1 MTTILLVDDE
11 TNILKAL
18 KRALKRENWNIIT
31 YDNPAQA
38 LEELALTPV
47 DLVLTDYRMPQ
58 MTGVEFLTDFKA
70 MQPDA
75 IRLILS
81 GQADLQGVLDAI
93 NAAQVYRFI
102 LKPWNDEEL
111 VYTLKNALE
120 FQRLQRENRELAETV
135 RNQSRAIKAQISEL
149 RRLENESP
157 GITRVKFDENGII
170 DLSSEF
176 ED

>member
-11 TNILKAL
+11 TNILRAL
-18 KRALKRENWNIIT
+18 KRALKREDWNVIT

-38 LEELALTPV
+38 LEELALTPI
-47 DLVLTDYRMPQ
+47 DLVLSDYRMPQ
-58 MTGVEFLTDFKA
+58 MTGVEFLSDFKA

-81 GQADLQGVLDAI
+81 GQADLQGLLDAI
-93 NAAQVYRFI
+93 NAAEVYRFI
-102 LKPWNDEEL
+102 LKPWNDTDL
-111 VYTLKNALE
+111 IITLKNALDY
-120 FQRLQRENRELAETV
+120 QRLQRENRELADTV
-135 RNQSRAIKAQISEL
+135 RNQSRAIKAQLSEL
-149 RRLENESP
+149 RRLEQESP
-157 GITRVKFDENGII
+157 GITQVKWDENGLI